1 MAEDKNNRRLGRG
14 LAALMGDVV
23 PEPTAI
29 DQARGSR
36 RLPIEQIRPNPNNP
50 RQSFDDDDLRDLTS
64 SVQEKGIIQPL
75 LVRMLHEGAYELVA
89 GERRWRAA
97 QRAGLDTVPVV
108 VRDVDEK
115 ESLEIAII
123 ENVQR
128 ADLNAVE
135 EAEGYQQ
142 LIDRFGYTQKQ
153 LSSVIGKSRSHI
165 ANTLRLLKLPA
176 PILAYVSDGG
186 LSAGHARQLIDRD
199 DASELARRVLDDD
212 MSVRQLEDLV
222 RLKGALEREPSPKT
236 AKPDATVS
244 TLESDAAALGAR
256 LEDHLGLSVMVKA
269 KPDGSGAISIR
280 YKTLEQL
287 DGLLSHFG
295 VS

>member
-1 MAEDKNNRRLGRG
+1 MAEETSNRRLGRG
-14 LAALMGDVV
+14 LAALMGDVA
-23 PEPTAI
+23 PEPAAV

-36 RLPIEQIRPNPNNP
+36 KLPIEQIRPNPNNP
-50 RQSFDDDDLRDLTS
+50 RQSFDDEDLRDLTN

-75 LVRMLHEGAYELVA
+75 LVRMLNEGSYELVA

-199 DASELARRVLDDD
+199 DASDLARKVIDDD
-212 MSVRQLEDLV
+212 LSVRQLEDIV
-222 RLKGALEREPSPKT
+222 RLKSVPKGEATADGKTVPARASVLE
-236 AKPDATVS
+236 ADAV
-244 TLESDAAALGAR
+244 ALGAK
-256 LEDHLGLSVMVKA
+256 LEEHLGLAVSIKA
-269 KPDGSGAISIR
+269 KTDGSGQVSIQYR
-280 YKTLEQL
+280 TLEQL